1 MDSTTTTLIIINLLL
16 NFLQVLDHIFARL
29 KSSKCW
35 GSELQFNDSK
45 DNKDILP
52 IKYDAELIKKLE
64 AFAISNEKKPDI
76 KDTALASLSPLRA
89 CDPLNK
95 L

>member
-1 MDSTTTTLIIINLLL
+1 MNT
-16 NFLQVLDHIFARL
+16 
-29 KSSKCW
+29 
-35 GSELQFNDSK
+35 DSK

-89 CDPLNK
+89 CDPVYK

>member
-1 MDSTTTTLIIINLLL
+1 MNT
-16 NFLQVLDHIFARL
+16 
-29 KSSKCW
+29 
-35 GSELQFNDSK
+35 DSK

-76 KDTALASLSPLRA
+76 KD
-89 CDPLNK
+89 DPVNK